1 MGTVWEWLKGKKT
14 YFLMAGAAIY
24 AVLISLGILPSE
36 QIVWQLIGASTVAA
50 LRDALP
56 KP

>member
-36 QIVWQLIGASTVAA
+36 QIVWQLIGAGTVAA